1 MNRTYKLVK
10 HLVKIVTRFLFPYKI
25 TGKEKLDREGPFMII
40 MNHKGLL
47 DPLYLIDFTKRPI
60 HFFAKKN
67 LSTWPILSYFF
78 NRVELIYVDRT
89 VEHSGT
95 TKYGIE
101 YLNKGKVVGIFP
113 EGHRKKTDEIEILPF
128 KYGAFKM
135 ASATKVPV
143 VPIIMHKRPKF
154 FSKKLSFEVL
164 DPVFISDD
172 LDMEK
177 EKMEKLYKDKVKDET
192 IKNK

>member
-1 MNRTYKLVK
+1 MNRTYKFVEQIVK
-10 HLVKIVTRFLFPYKI
+10 LVTRFLFPYKI
-25 TGKEKLDREGPFMII
+25 TGKEKLDIDGPFMVI

-47 DPLYLIDFTKRPI
+47 DPLYMIDFTKRPI

-67 LSTWPILSYFF
+67 LSTWPVLRFFF

-101 YLNKGKVVGIFP
+101 YLNQGKVVGIFP
-113 EGHRKKTDEIEILPF
+113 EGHRKKTDETEILPF

-135 ASATKVPV
+135 ASTTKVPV
-143 VPIIMHKRPKF
+143 VPIIMHKRPKL
-154 FSKKLSFEVL
+154 FSKKLYFEVL
-164 DPVFISDD
+164 DPIFIGDD
-172 LDMEK
+172 LDSEK
-177 EKMEKLYKDKVKDET
+177 IKMEKLYIEKLQDET
-192 IKNK
+192 IKKK